1 METPG
6 SLANS
11 AQAATLIQRAFRG
24 AQRRIAAEQEDL
36 AAILISMEEAEE
48 ARINARQSVMHT
60 VNRTLEDFIT
70 SVGMK
75 LRGGGEGEDTKR
87 VLATKTLRKRELPT
101 LTADSIENLIS
112 GLSNDERIAM
122 VERSPSFRR
131 RRCSS

>member
-60 VNRTLEDFIT
+60 VNRTLEEFIT
-70 SVGMK
+70 SVEMK

-101 LTADSIENLIS
+101 LTADSSRIS
-112 GLSNDERIAM
+112 SADSPTTSGSRWST
-122 VERSPSFRR
+122 RSPSFRR

>member
-60 VNRTLEDFIT
+60 STARWRN
-70 SVGMK
+70 SS
-75 LRGGGEGEDTKR
+75 R
-87 VLATKTLRKRELPT
+87 VSR
-101 LTADSIENLIS
+101 
-112 GLSNDERIAM
+112 
-122 VERSPSFRR
+122 
-131 RRCSS
+131 